1 MRHHSLYPSV
11 LKSRFSKKLVGF
23 LLCFIAFILFVVFF
37 PQLTFLRGQAVIS
50 HDFAIFLWSFLSIIL
65 AGCLA
70 LYFYFQIVR
79 PIAHLESRLLTLYSS
94 IHGDSSAFP
103 SQISLD
109 SMLDA
114 VIDYQQSFA
123 DQELT
128 FKYLRAEAEF
138 NALQSQINPHFL
150 FNTLESIRGY
160 VQKNGVGEIAKITE
174 AISNLFR
181 SSIQKASTL
190 CTLAD
195 EIENVRNYMLI
206 QEFRFPGKFKFE
218 INLSDEP
225 GILNCQLPTL
235 TIQPLVENAIFHG
248 LELIPTNGRICL
260 DVYSTPHR
268 LIIRVSDNGCGIS
281 KERLAEL
288 NQRLNSDEIFSS
300 DTLASS
306 SGTGIGL
313 INIHQRIRLQFGSQ
327 YGLTIASTL
336 HVGTEIEMT
345 LPLVYHS

>member
-1 MRHHSLYPSV
+1 MKHDPFYPSV
-11 LKSRFSKKLVGF
+11 LKSRFAKKLT
-23 LLCFIAFILFVVFF
+23 AFMICLAVYLVFF
-37 PQLTFLRGQAVIS
+37 VSFPHLTFLRSQSGQS
-50 HDFAIFLWSFLSIIL
+50 HNFSVALWSILSIGLAVFLIL
-65 AGCLA
+65 
-70 LYFYFQIVR
+70 FFFFQIVR

-94 IHGDSSAFP
+94 IHGDPSTFP

-109 SMLDA
+109 TMLDA

-123 DQELT
+123 NQELT

-160 VQKNGVGEIAKITE
+160 AQKNGVPEIARITE

-206 QEFRFPGKFKFE
+206 QEFRFPGKFQFE
-218 INLSDEP
+218 VNLSNAP

-248 LELIPTNGRICL
+248 LELIPTNGHICL

-268 LIIRVSDNGCGIS
+268 LVIRVSDNGCGIP
-281 KERLAEL
+281 KEKLALL
-288 NQRLNSDEIFSS
+288 NKKLNSDEIFSN
-300 DTLASS
+300 DRLASS

-313 INIHQRIRLQFGSQ
+313 LNIHQRIRLQFGAQ

-336 HVGTEIEMT
+336 NVGTEIEMT